1 MPGTSAQVIRANN
14 LTLFAKIFLAITLA
28 IAHQSGPVKTAKF
41 MTPPT
46 EEVSSALPTPIS
58 KKP

>member
-1 MPGTSAQVIRANN
+1 MSAQVIRANN

-58 KKP
+58 KRP